1 MKYTARKF
9 QQNQYD
15 KCDSISKK
23 VFVEFI
29 ENRGHTIVSKE
40 EDYNHDI
47 VTEKDGTYH
56 YFELETKRGYPF
68 RGRESFPF
76 QSVSFLGRKKRLHEI
91 KHFHYIILCWE
102 TKYAVGC
109 HSSDIF
115 LEKYAQERHLSNKER
130 NGLDRF
136 YRVPKNKCYFF
147 KSST

>member
-15 KCDSISKK
+15 KCDSISRK

-47 VTEKDGTYH
+47 VTEKDGVHH

-68 RGRESFPF
+68 RGRKSFPF
-76 QSVSFLGRKKRLHEI
+76 QSVSFLGRKKRLSH
-91 KHFHYIILCWE
+91 L
-102 TKYAVGC
+102 
-109 HSSDIF
+109 
-115 LEKYAQERHLSNKER
+115 LEPFTSE
-130 NGLDRF
+130 
-136 YRVPKNKCYFF
+136 PKNGTKN
-147 KSST
+147 KKNKDIKKR